1 MRIEELTLC
10 RLGQNK
16 PLIQALPTQ
25 GRLAGWVKDEERW
38 KPTRISGIL
47 SGTLPEYPPGGK
59 LIVLTNEEKA
69 GVINSP

>member
-1 MRIEELTLC
+1 MPVEGKTSHLFKHFL
-10 RLGQNK
+10 
-16 PLIQALPTQ
+16 Q
-25 GRLAGWVKDEERW
+25 GRLARWVKDEERW